1 MKNSMK
7 ASLEKVISKW
17 LEDSDNHPDRPDGLA
32 CEDLA
37 EMMANAASSVY
48 DASHAGAIMGADSV

>member
-7 ASLEKVISKW
+7 ASLEKVLSKW
-17 LEDSDNHPDRPDGLA
+17 LEEMDTHPDRPDGLA

-37 EMMANAASSVY
+37 EMMANAAASVY
-48 DASHAGAIMGADSV
+48 DASHAGAVMEANSL

>member
-7 ASLEKVISKW
+7 ASLEKVMSKW
-17 LEDSDNHPDRPDGLA
+17 LEEMDTHPDRPDGLA
-32 CEDLA
+32 CDDLA

-48 DASHAGAIMGADSV
+48 EASHAGSIMGANLV